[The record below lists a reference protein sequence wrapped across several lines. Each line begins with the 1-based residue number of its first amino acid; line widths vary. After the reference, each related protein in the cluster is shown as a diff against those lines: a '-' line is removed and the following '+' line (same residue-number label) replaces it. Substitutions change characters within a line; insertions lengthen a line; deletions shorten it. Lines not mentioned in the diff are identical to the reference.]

1 MKFSVLS
8 KRLVKKAL
16 LETGVAR
23 IASRFRPPA
32 AAILA
37 YHSVQ
42 DNPEDYAK
50 TIGVNNIHSTLVFA
64 SQMELVAR
72 KFHPVT
78 VDDILLFLRGEKQL
92 PPRSVAVTFDD
103 GYLDNFELVAPVLE
117 RYGIRGAFYVMV
129 DAIGSA
135 VLPWF
140 IRLRHA
146 FWTTRLKTWRGPG
159 NGTVFALGNLDGRR
173 VAFLAACCHC
183 AKLVGVAQEQLLRS
197 IERDLE
203 AAPVKAGKIMM
214 GWDELCRLCAA
225 GHIIGSHTL
234 CHPNVAFIR
243 PEEALHEFTESKR
256 RLQAH
261 LGVEVR
267 HFSYPHPVLDP
278 NYTEETAIMS
288 REAGFESG
296 VTTVNAPVDRGQN
309 AWSLPRLY
317 TLKHPDDFH
326 WHLEK
331 AFFASHDGE
340 SKSYEG

>member
-1 MKFSVLS
+1 MEFSILS

-16 LETGVAR
+16 LSAGVAR
-23 IASRFRPPA
+23 IAARFRPPS

-42 DNPEDYAK
+42 EDPEDYAN
-50 TIGVNNIHSTLVFA
+50 TIGVNNIHSTSVFR

-72 KFHPVT
+72 KFHPIT
-78 VDDILLFLRGEKQL
+78 VDDILLFLTGEKQL

-129 DAIGSA
+129 DAICGPG
-135 VLPWF
+135 LPWF

-146 FWTTRLKTWRGPG
+146 FWTTRLKTWREPG
-159 NGTVFALGNLDGRR
+159 SGAIFALGDLDGRR
-173 VAFLAACCHC
+173 EAFLAACCHC
-183 AKLVGVAQEQLLRS
+183 AKLVGVAQEQLVRS
-197 IERDLE
+197 IECDLD
-203 AAPVKAGKIMM
+203 AAPVKTGKIMM
-214 GWDELCRLCAA
+214 GWDEVRRLRAA
-225 GHIIGSHTL
+225 GHTVGSHTL

-256 RLQAH
+256 RLEER
-261 LGVEVR
+261 LGGEVR

-288 REAGFESG
+288 REAGFRSG
-296 VTTVNAPVDRGQN
+296 VTTVNAPVDRRQN

-317 TLKHPDDFH
+317 TLRHPDDFR

-331 AFFASHDGE
+331 AFVALHDGR